1 MNPRLLVTILAV
13 LALGSAGA
21 FYLAQS
27 SRDHSA
33 ASVDGHDE
41 HGHGGDHDDHE
52 GEEEAEG
59 PHGGRL
65 LSDGE
70 FTLELA
76 IFERGMPPEF
86 RAWFTLAGQPI
97 PPDQVR
103 LSVELTRANGVNES
117 FTFTPE
123 GDYARGNSAVNE
135 PHSFDYTVVAEHA
148 GQTHRWEFAAPEM
161 QTTIPADA
169 AARAGVVVEPA
180 GAATITETL
189 SVYGQVKLNANKIA
203 RAVPRFGGIVREAR
217 KSTGETVRADE
228 VVAVVETNQSLATI
242 EVKAPI
248 AGVIVDRHANAGETV
263 ADGTAL
269 YTIADFSEVWVDL
282 HVPRSDQSRVA
293 IGQTVA
299 IHADDGGADASGK
312 ISWISPM
319 SSAEAQTLI
328 ARVVVDNASQ
338 RWRPGL
344 FVKATIT
351 VGEEHVPVAVKQS
364 ALQTLFDFTV
374 VFSQHGE
381 IYQARPLELG
391 RRGGGMVEVLRGI
404 QPGELYVT
412 ENSFLLK
419 ADIGKSGASHDH

>member
-1 MNPRLLVTILAV
+1 
-13 LALGSAGA
+13 
-21 FYLAQS
+21 
-27 SRDHSA
+27 
-33 ASVDGHDE
+33 
-41 HGHGGDHDDHE
+41 
-52 GEEEAEG
+52 
-59 PHGGRL
+59 
-65 LSDGE
+65 
-70 FTLELA
+70 
-76 IFERGMPPEF
+76 
-86 RAWFTLAGQPI
+86 
-97 PPDQVR
+97 
-103 LSVELTRANGVNES
+103 
-117 FTFTPE
+117 
-123 GDYARGNSAVNE
+123 
-135 PHSFDYTVVAEHA
+135 
-148 GQTHRWEFAAPEM
+148 
-161 QTTIPADA
+161 
-169 AARAGVVVEPA
+169 
-180 GAATITETL
+180 
-189 SVYGQVKLNANKIA
+189 VKLNANKIA

-217 KSTGETVRADE
+217 KAIGEIVRADE
-228 VVAVVETNQSLATI
+228 VVAIVETNQSLASI

-263 ADGTAL
+263 GDGTAL

-282 HVPRSDQSRVA
+282 HIPRSDQSRVS

-299 IHADDGGADASGK
+299 IHADDGGADASGR

-351 VGEEHVPVAVKQS
+351 VGEKHVPVAVKQS

-381 IYQARPLELG
+381 IYQARPLALG